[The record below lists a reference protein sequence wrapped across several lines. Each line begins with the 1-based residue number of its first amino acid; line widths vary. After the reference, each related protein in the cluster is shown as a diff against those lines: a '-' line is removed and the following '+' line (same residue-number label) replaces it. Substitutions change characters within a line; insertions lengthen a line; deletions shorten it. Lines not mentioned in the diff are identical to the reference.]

1 MVDIQRSA
9 PLKHDRCPKRRK
21 MISTKYLTPRVMP
34 AIIGSALAT
43 LATMIEIYK
52 ADFKIEV
59 TSELVS
65 PQSSYTYKA
74 LAVTRLL
81 NDHHAF
87 Q

>member
-1 MVDIQRSA
+1 
-9 PLKHDRCPKRRK
+9 
-21 MISTKYLTPRVMP
+21 MISTNAKTHA
-34 AIIGSALAT
+34 AIIGFALAT